1 MSYFAHHFVGV
12 RVGKEIKNSK
22 NRKLVNMKIKS
33 ILLLVITSF
42 VALLVSATPAKAQNY
57 RYRDGGDQYYG
68 YEQRPRAEVITRKV
82 WYRDNC
88 GRLYY
93 RYVTETIIPPRACVE
108 EVYEPAPAPYYRG
121 SYSIR
126 GGYCDDTNTRYG
138 SSRLPNLPNPPQPHK
153 HIERGAKK
161 VTEEHKEH
169 RNKFFGWIKERF

>member
-1 MSYFAHHFVGV
+1 
-12 RVGKEIKNSK
+12 
-22 NRKLVNMKIKS
+22 MKIKS

-42 VALLVSATPAKAQNY
+42 VTLLVSATPAKAQNY

-93 RYVTETIIPPRACVE
+93 RYVTETIMPRACVE

-126 GGYCDDTNTRYG
+126 GGYCDDNNTRYG
-138 SSRLPNLPNPPQPHK
+138 SSRLPNLPYYPQPHK
-153 HIERGAKK
+153 HIEEGVKK
-161 VTEEHKEH
+161 GVEVHKSIF
-169 RNKFFGWIKERF
+169 RWIKERF